1 LRRSPKRIKREVL
14 FYLSFSSSKQS
25 KSSLLSS
32 NSHSLKSKYLDKKTF
47 NKIIIK
53 QITLKTNNKG
63 KQKATICIKNFNNA
77 IAPFHQAKKETII
90 SFIF

>member
-1 LRRSPKRIKREVL
+1 MIKGGVL
-14 FYLSFSSSKQS
+14 FYLSFSLLEIS
-25 KSSLLSS
+25 KSSSPSS
-32 NSHSLKSKYLDKKTF
+32 NSHSSKSKYLDKKTF

-77 IAPFHQAKKETII
+77 IAPFHHAKKETII